1 MRRVAMITAVGAVLA
16 LAGCGD
22 SRTPGGGAPSS
33 EEMAS
38 CLEEGGAVDVQI
50 EKESD
55 YEAVV
60 ALGVGGDVIF
70 ILNLPRPG
78 LAERA
83 TEVFKRM
90 LERRG
95 KGVVGVMTT
104 RAFNGGYTLTGV
116 IGREGLNAGMPSVG
130 SEALAKLCATR
141 PPRNR

>member
-1 MRRVAMITAVGAVLA
+1 
-16 LAGCGD
+16 
-22 SRTPGGGAPSS
+22 
-33 EEMAS
+33 
-38 CLEEGGAVDVQI
+38 VDVQI

-55 YEAVV
+55 YESVV

-70 ILNLPRPG
+70 LLNLPRPG

-83 TEVFKRM
+83 TEVFKRV
-90 LERRG
+90 LKEKGGG

-104 RAFNGGYTLTGV
+104 KAFNRGYTLTGV

-141 PPRNR
+141 PPRSR